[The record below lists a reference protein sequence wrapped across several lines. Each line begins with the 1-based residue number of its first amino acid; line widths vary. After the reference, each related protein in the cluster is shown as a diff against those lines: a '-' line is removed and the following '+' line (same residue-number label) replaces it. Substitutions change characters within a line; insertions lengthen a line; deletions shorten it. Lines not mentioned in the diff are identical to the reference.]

1 MMEIVILSNVIVK
14 MATTQAAINRRIKSK
29 PKKQRNWKKAELED

>member
-14 MATTQAAINRRIKSK
+14 MATTQAAINRRIKNK